1 MLSRFIYYILP
12 LNTINYLYAKKYVVI
27 LTYFLFPVKILFLTI
42 IPYTQYLTSK
52 LIQNFSWTKPMEL
65 VEALLKLYQ
74 LQEAWFSDDVHF
86 YGILS

>member
-1 MLSRFIYYILP
+1 MQ
-12 LNTINYLYAKKYVVI
+12 KKYVVI

-52 LIQNFSWTKPMEL
+52 LIQNFFWTKPMEL

-74 LQEAWFSDDVHF
+74 L
-86 YGILS
+86 